1 MGADLHLT
9 GQVLDDLIGA
19 FGGFSGRLGAAC
31 HDIRRGDAAVT
42 GSDPLAGQVHGFAGS
57 WRAGLVQL
65 GQHGADCVQ
74 LLRQVGATFDR
85 LDQELAGELAGTKTA
100 LAAAWLP
107 GHGNQ

>member
-19 FGGFSGRLGAAC
+19 FGGFSDRLAAAC
-31 HDIRRGDAAVT
+31 NDIRSGDAAVT

>member
-19 FGGFSGRLGAAC
+19 FGGFSGRLAAAC
-31 HDIRRGDAAVT
+31 NDIRSGDAAVT
-42 GSDPLAGQVHGFAGS
+42 GSDPLAEQVHGFAGS
-57 WRAGLVQL
+57 WHGGLVQL

-85 LDQELAGELAGTKTA
+85 LDQELAGELAGSKTA
-100 LAAAWLP
+100 PAAVRLP
-107 GHGNQ
+107 GHRNQ